1 MSEITKDKVVE
12 FLSQL
17 PVIEIAGL
25 VKELEDKWGVSAAP
39 IAAPGVGGGEVA
51 EPVAEQTEFDVILLS
66 GGEKSIGSIKI
77 VREVTGKGLKESKD
91 VVGEASGGNPQVVL
105 ESRSKDEALALVKRF
120 EEVGAKAEIK

>member
-39 IAAPGVGGGEVA
+39 VAVPGVGGGEVA